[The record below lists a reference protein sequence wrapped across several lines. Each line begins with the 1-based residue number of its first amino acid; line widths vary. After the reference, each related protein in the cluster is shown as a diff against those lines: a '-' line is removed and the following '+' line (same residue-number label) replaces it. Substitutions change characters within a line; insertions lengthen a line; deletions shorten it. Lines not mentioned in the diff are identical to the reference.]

1 MAQDDFTKRAAEL
14 LKSWTPEDFEELK
27 NFKPK
32 PFDGVIDENSVII
45 STNDAKAYLLPDF
58 YHTLSDHNLKEDEWH
73 TCPKCLKKPRLWIFD
88 NGEYAK
94 CGCNSTYDQASASG
108 QTIWEY
114 HNQHNGDMTHW
125 SHNDLR
131 DKWNLV
137 VAERAKE

>member
-14 LKSWTPEDFEELK
+14 LKSWIPEDFK
-27 NFKPK
+27 KFNPK
-32 PFDGVIDENSVII
+32 SFEGVIGENSVIVA

-58 YHTLSDHNLKEDEWH
+58 YCPLSDHNLKEDEWH

-88 NGEYAK
+88 NGEHAK

>member
-1 MAQDDFTKRAAEL
+1 MTPRETKRLMEALNGIEQVRG
-14 LKSWTPEDFEELK
+14 KDFLPYSVA
-27 NFKPK
+27 PK
-32 PFDGVIDENSVII
+32 RENSVIVA

-114 HNQHNGDMTHW
+114 HNQHNGDMTNW